1 MAATTS
7 MARRCIASPPAS
19 DIVMRD
25 LEPPPRSRVS
35 GSALEPPAAGA
46 AEPGRRSRT
55 ELMVVLIGW
64 TVIGLFMT
72 GQYLLYAASFG
83 VTVSI
88 AAAAGRAFFAAAVWA
103 AIMLAAFTLTRRFPL
118 DRRPRLGKAFIHQG
132 AGMVLALGEVVT
144 AHFALRALGA
154 GEPVPFMSLFFQGF
168 PTNLL
173 YYWLFVGI
181 GHGLEFYRRYRHR
194 ERQSVHLSARLAQA
208 ELHLLKSQLHPHF
221 LFNTLH
227 AISAL
232 MHKDV
237 RAAERMIARLSDLL
251 RVALDHAGATVV
263 PLGEELEFLD
273 TYLAIERVRFGERLS
288 VDIDVAADV
297 RGVEVP
303 HMILQPLVE
312 NAVRHGISPR
322 AAPGRVRVSA
332 RRHERGHALLLVVED
347 DGVGVR
353 DKGGRRGGGLGL
365 ANTRARLEQL
375 YGDDFTFAAGNAPE
389 GGYRVT
395 LSIPLR
401 VPNTADPLPADAAH
415 NGKGYGH

>member
-1 MAATTS
+1 MSSRIRDLDPPRQSPRHTPAHL
-7 MARRCIASPPAS
+7 ASP
-19 DIVMRD
+19 
-25 LEPPPRSRVS
+25 LEPSRR
-35 GSALEPPAAGA
+35 GR
-46 AEPGRRSRT
+46 AEI
-55 ELMVVLIGW
+55 MVVLVGW

-72 GQYLLYAASFG
+72 GQYLLYAASLG
-83 VTVSI
+83 VSVSLLS
-88 AAAAGRAFFAAAVWA
+88 AAGRAFFAAAVWA

-118 DRRPRLGKAFIHQG
+118 DRAPRVGKALIHQ
-132 AGMVLALGEVVT
+132 AAAMVLAVAEVVV
-144 AHFALRALGA
+144 AYVALRATGP

-168 PTNLL
+168 PTNVL

-181 GHGLEFYRRYRHR
+181 GHGLEFYRRYRQR
-194 ERQSVHLSARLAQA
+194 ERQSVQLGARLAQA

-251 RVALDHAGATVV
+251 RVALEHASATVV
-263 PLGEELEFLD
+263 PIEEELDFLD
-273 TYLAIERVRFGERLS
+273 TYLAIERVRLGERLS
-288 VDIDVAADV
+288 VAIDIDDAV
-297 RGVEVP
+297 RGAEVP

-312 NAVRHGISPR
+312 NAIRHGIAPR
-322 AAPGRVRVSA
+322 VAPGHVRVAA
-332 RRHERGHALLLVVED
+332 RADDRGRTFTLTVED

-353 DKGGRRGGGLGL
+353 ADSGRRGGGLGL

-375 YGDDFTFAAGNAPE
+375 YGDDFSFEAGGRPA

-395 LSIPLR
+395 LRMPLR
-401 VPNTADPLPADAAH
+401 VPSTAGPGGANADH
-415 NGKGYGH
+415 TGKGYGR